1 MAHVFRKQFY
11 LSGAP
16 WAPAAFLQRFGDP
29 HKNRG
34 CYLAPLAVTLQLIA
48 SLDLAEMGGRVID
61 IGDVIRDLDAELGLT
76 VGDAMCEAIRR
87 GDDNKV
93 REHSLLDGPSTLA
106 PKKEA
111 ILAGRPDLLTL
122 LLERDNSVDE
132 DMVTAACKRKDR
144 DSIRILLDFGWPI
157 DKPINCT
164 ASLLRSV

>member
-1 MAHVFRKQFY
+1 M
-11 LSGAP
+11 
-16 WAPAAFLQRFGDP
+16 
-29 HKNRG
+29 
-34 CYLAPLAVTLQLIA
+34 A
-48 SLDLAEMGGRVID
+48 SLDIAEMGGRVVD
-61 IGDVIRDLDAELGLT
+61 IGDVISDLKTELGPAA
-76 VGDAMCEAIRR
+76 GNAMCEAIRH
-87 GDDNKV
+87 GNDDKV
-93 REHSLLDGPSTLA
+93 RENSLLEGPSTLA

-111 ILAGRPDLLTL
+111 ILAGRPDLLKL